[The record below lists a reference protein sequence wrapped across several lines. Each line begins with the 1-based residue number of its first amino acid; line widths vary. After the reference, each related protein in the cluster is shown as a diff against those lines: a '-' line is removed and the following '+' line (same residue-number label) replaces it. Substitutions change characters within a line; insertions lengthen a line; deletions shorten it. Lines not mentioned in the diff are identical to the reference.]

1 MSFPL
6 TPVPV
11 SIGTND
17 GMLLKT
23 IKVKGMRYLLKS
35 QLSPEKHNKNFILVI
50 EDGNTLFY
58 SLKDMPSLN
67 ICQMKSPFIS
77 AFHLHSTD
85 GKNTNSH
92 KLLELKSSQE
102 EINTRVIL
110 YWIYAKQ
117 KD

>member
-1 MSFPL
+1 
-6 TPVPV
+6 
-11 SIGTND
+11 
-17 GMLLKT
+17 
-23 IKVKGMRYLLKS
+23 
-35 QLSPEKHNKNFILVI
+35 
-50 EDGNTLFY
+50 
-58 SLKDMPSLN
+58 MPSIN
-67 ICQMKSPFIS
+67 ICQMKSSFIS

-102 EINTRVIL
+102 ETNTRVIL